1 LSSFSSSQTQRRQN
15 TKENNKKKP
24 RERKELT
31 FKLLFYLLTFGFRFY
46 PFVSNTFSWHLFLLE
61 QKKKKIKKKKTIEKK
76 INAKKGGNFP
86 SSFQSA
92 FSFLAPAYT
101 FPLLPFYFK
110 RFLLA
115 PSFSQAEEKKR
126 KQRK

>member
-24 RERKELT
+24 REGKELT
-31 FKLLFYLLTFGFRFY
+31 FKLPFYLFTFGFRFY

-86 SSFQSA
+86 
-92 FSFLAPAYT
+92 
-101 FPLLPFYFK
+101 
-110 RFLLA
+110 
-115 PSFSQAEEKKR
+115 
-126 KQRK
+126 